1 MRVTEGGIL
10 PITQTFLDDDGL
22 PLQPTEFGAGPLVR
36 AITGDG
42 EILFEGS
49 AAPDLTP
56 GSWTCDVAYPVMGLE
71 DELPV
76 TVIWVFDSEQGRERV
91 SQQVVVEP
99 ESRKRITNITAY
111 FDEPGETVYYEV
123 TVPWVIR
130 DGDKLK
136 MVLSLNNEII
146 GRYTNLDTDV
156 ELVAKLSD
164 RTTYRLPLSGW
175 PPIVAPYSLSARID
189 PVNPITGNMVRN
201 TQYTLWTM
209 NPQIGVAMT
218 MLQDFIDRA
227 RLENVIPELEY
238 VESDLLGYL
247 YRGLAMF
254 NSLPPRATNFTGV
267 NMQGPMLDAWV
278 TCASIHALA
287 AQFLAE
293 GSLAF
298 DFSGQTVSLN
308 MDRTPAIEATLGR
321 LENQLNTIV
330 MPYKKLLGRA
340 GEFEGDGSI
349 GGRRVDG
356 AQKMGVLG
364 VTVSPTTRYGASSIH
379 GQQRM
384 WMRAHYGIRR

>member
-10 PITQTFLDDDGL
+10 PVTQKFVDDDGQ
-22 PLQPTEFGAGPLVR
+22 PLQPTDFGSGPLVR
-36 AITGDG
+36 AITSDG

-56 GSWTCDVAYPVMGLE
+56 GTWTCDVAYPVMGLE
-71 DELPV
+71 DEIEV
-76 TVIWVFDSEQGRERV
+76 TVVWLFETEFGRERV
-91 SQQVVVEP
+91 SQQVVIEP
-99 ESRKRITNITAY
+99 ESRKRITDICVY
-111 FDEPGETVYYEV
+111 FDEPGETVYYDV
-123 TVPWVIR
+123 VLPWVIR
-130 DGDKLK
+130 DGDKVKLA
-136 MVLSLNNEII
+136 LSLNNEVIA
-146 GRYTNLDTDV
+146 RYTNLDSDV
-156 ELVAKLSD
+156 ELVSALSD
-164 RTTYRLPLSGW
+164 RTVYRLPLSGW

-189 PVNPITGNMVRN
+189 PVNPVTGNMVRN
-201 TQYTLWTM
+201 TQFILWTV
-209 NPQIGVAMT
+209 NPQIGVAMG
-218 MLQDFIDRA
+218 MLQNFIDRA
-227 RLENVIPELEY
+227 RMENVIPELEY
-238 VESDLLGYL
+238 VESDLMNYL

-254 NSLPPRATNFTGV
+254 NSLPSRATNFTGT
-267 NMQGPMLDAWV
+267 NMQGPLLDSWV
-278 TCASIHALA
+278 ICASIHALS

-321 LENQLNTIV
+321 LEGQLNTLV

-340 GEFEGDGSI
+340 GAFEGDGSI
-349 GGRRVDG
+349 GGKRVDG

-384 WMRAHYGIRR
+384 WMRAHYGLRR

>member
-10 PITQTFLDDDGL
+10 PISQKFVDDDGL
-22 PLQPTEFGAGPLVR
+22 PLQPTDFGSGPLVR
-36 AITGDG
+36 AITVDG

-49 AAPDLTP
+49 AAPDLEP
-56 GSWTCDVAYPVMGLE
+56 GKWTCDVAYPVMGLE
-71 DELPV
+71 DEIEV
-76 TVIWVFDSEQGRERV
+76 TVVWVFESAQGRERV
-91 SQQVVVEP
+91 SQQVVIEP
-99 ESRKRITNITAY
+99 ESRKRITDICVY

-123 TVPWVIR
+123 VVPWVVR
-130 DGDKLK
+130 DGDKVK
-136 MVLSLNNEII
+136 MVLSLNNEVIA
-146 GRYTNLDTDV
+146 RYTNLDTDV
-156 ELVAKLSD
+156 EKAAALSD
-164 RTTYRLPLSGW
+164 RTVYRLPLTGW
-175 PPIVAPYSLSARID
+175 PPIVAPYSLSARIE
-189 PVNPITGNMVRN
+189 PVNPITGNMVRS
-201 TQYTLWTM
+201 TQFILWTM
-209 NPQIGVAMT
+209 NPQIGVAMG
-218 MLQDFIDRA
+218 MLQNFIDRA
-227 RLENVIPELEY
+227 RMENVIPELEY
-238 VESDLLGYL
+238 VESDLMNYL

-254 NSLPPRATNFTGV
+254 NSLPSRATNFTGT
-267 NMQGPMLDAWV
+267 NMQGPLLDSWV

-321 LENQLNTIV
+321 LEGQLNSLV

-340 GEFEGDGSI
+340 GAFEGDGSI
-349 GGRRVDG
+349 GGKRVDG

-384 WMRAHYGIRR
+384 WMRAHYGLRR

>member
-10 PITQTFLDDDGL
+10 PISQTFVDDDGL
-22 PLQPTEFGAGPLVR
+22 PLQPTDFGSGPLVR
-36 AITGDG
+36 AITRDG

-49 AAPDLTP
+49 AAPDLEP
-56 GSWTCDVAYPVMGLE
+56 GKWTCDVAYPVMGLE
-71 DELPV
+71 DEIEV
-76 TVIWVFDSEQGRERV
+76 TVVWVFESAQGRERV
-91 SQQVVVEP
+91 SQQVVIEP
-99 ESRKRITNITAY
+99 ESRKRITDLCVY

-123 TVPWVIR
+123 VVPWVVR
-130 DGDKLK
+130 DGDKVK
-136 MVLSLNNEII
+136 MVLSLNNEVIA
-146 GRYTNLDTDV
+146 RYTNLDTDV
-156 ELVAKLSD
+156 ELAAALSD
-164 RTTYRLPLSGW
+164 RTVYRLPLTGW
-175 PPIVAPYSLSARID
+175 PPIVAPYSLSARFE
-189 PVNPITGNMVRN
+189 PVNPITGNMVRS
-201 TQYTLWTM
+201 TQFILWTM
-209 NPQIGVAMT
+209 NPQIGVAMG
-218 MLQDFIDRA
+218 MLQNFIDRA
-227 RLENVIPELEY
+227 RMENVIPELEY
-238 VESDLLGYL
+238 VESDLMNYL

-254 NSLPPRATNFTGV
+254 NSLPSRATNFTGT
-267 NMQGPMLDAWV
+267 NMQGPLLDSWV

-321 LENQLNTIV
+321 LEGQLNSLV

-340 GEFEGDGSI
+340 GAFEGDGSI
-349 GGRRVDG
+349 GGKRVDG

-384 WMRAHYGIRR
+384 WMRAHYGLRR